1 MLNILSN
8 ADTVLLN
15 TLSGQDN
22 TTIHPSINNLIDMN
36 TSIGNTGISNTTTE
50 ADSNGKLYK
59 IFKNLYTYE
68 STISTIL
75 CTKIAKYLLKNILH
89 ATAFYNFPKDLFHGV
104 FLEFVL
110 KQNLFYNKQQIGIY
124 RTCVFEKIMSSE
136 SNYFNLN
143 FDILCI
149 QNYISHA
156 RNLRSFINTQ
166 SMTYVILSNYE
177 ITIVLNFLDLIN
189 EVYRDD
195 IADTEDT
202 EDLQFE
208 GFELYKL
215 IYSSLANML
224 LLNLESSRLYDLT
237 YMVQNYMDLSGTT
250 IYYRNIINTLK
261 EMEELKQLLL
271 IYITDIDVNTATSE
285 QIHLVA
291 YSRNEETHIFDA
303 YLHHKTIFKP
313 VLVNLFK
320 SERINIHDKC
330 KLILTITDFEEDF
343 IPELIRFF
351 INLEDYNES
360 GLKIKLKIRSKI
372 LKYTGVLIIPVLPGE
387 PPDNNKLLDYTN
399 EIFTDNF
406 MTLYTNHI
414 INITEILENLIRE
427 FTYYPIDTNR
437 IAVIKYVN
445 FLSVAIDYNEN
456 LFALFKNQPDNLY
469 YFKTIETVY
478 SFLDSIIK
486 QKLYTFIQIS
496 STVDIY
502 ISNVMSD
509 LFINFFQNLQ
519 ILSNNE
525 HFIETWANND
535 FFYNEKTFQE
545 SIHCYGYFE
554 ILKGE
559 TVKII
564 LDSISTKIN
573 LNLAQI
579 SKMEK
584 TYSEPI
590 PEKFHDPIMLS
601 IIKKPLEIPSVK
613 IIVDRYTIYNHL
625 FFNKTNPYTNEP
637 LTVYELE
644 EYNKA
649 TDTVRR
655 VSEFIRSFEE
665 WKLLHQIK

>member
-372 LKYTGVLIIPVLPGE
+372 LKYTGG
-387 PPDNNKLLDYTN
+387 NKR
-399 EIFTDNF
+399 EIQ
-406 MTLYTNHI
+406 
-414 INITEILENLIRE
+414 
-427 FTYYPIDTNR
+427 
-437 IAVIKYVN
+437 
-445 FLSVAIDYNEN
+445 LSRNVRSIDYNAYVNSLDTNLLTPAIKNSRKYYNSSGGGGTSKPAGETDHIIGLSYAGLQQQIKNLLPLVSLSKREYIIRSLLDLQRLDYALYSVWPKPN
-456 LFALFKNQPDNLY
+456 LFDVGC
-469 YFKTIETVY
+469 TGG
-478 SFLDSIIK
+478 SK
-486 QKLYTFIQIS
+486 QFTQFN
-496 STVDIY
+496 
-502 ISNVMSD
+502 SNPPNS
-509 LFINFFQNLQ
+509 
-519 ILSNNE
+519 
-525 HFIETWANND
+525 
-535 FFYNEKTFQE
+535 
-545 SIHCYGYFE
+545 
-554 ILKGE
+554 
-559 TVKII
+559 
-564 LDSISTKIN
+564 
-573 LNLAQI
+573 
-579 SKMEK
+579 
-584 TYSEPI
+584 
-590 PEKFHDPIMLS
+590 
-601 IIKKPLEIPSVK
+601 
-613 IIVDRYTIYNHL
+613 
-625 FFNKTNPYTNEP
+625 
-637 LTVYELE
+637 
-644 EYNKA
+644 
-649 TDTVRR
+649 
-655 VSEFIRSFEE
+655 
-665 WKLLHQIK
+665 